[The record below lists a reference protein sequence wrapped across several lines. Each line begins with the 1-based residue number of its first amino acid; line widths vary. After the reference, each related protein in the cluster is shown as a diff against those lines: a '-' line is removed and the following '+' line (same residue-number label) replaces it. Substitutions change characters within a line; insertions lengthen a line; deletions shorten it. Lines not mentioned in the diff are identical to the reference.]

1 MEEFLEDI
9 GLERYAPR
17 FAENDVHAI
26 EDLPTKPSKLETV
39 LDVVG
44 ITGNPGHLKKFK
56 AALEDA
62 RANDPG
68 GGASAKRGRD
78 GDGEGARPTS
88 MHRQNRTT
96 SMTIEFE

>member
-39 LDVVG
+39 RVKTVD
-44 ITGNPGHLKKFK
+44 
-56 AALEDA
+56 
-62 RANDPG
+62 RAQL
-68 GGASAKRGRD
+68 R
-78 GDGEGARPTS
+78 
-88 MHRQNRTT
+88 
-96 SMTIEFE
+96 

>member
-9 GLERYAPR
+9 GLEGYAPR

-26 EDLPTKPSKLETV
+26 EDLPTKPSKLETIV
-39 LDVVG
+39 DVVG

-62 RANDPG
+62 RAGDPG
-68 GGASAKRGRD
+68 GGASPNAGGMATGRRARGL
-78 GDGEGARPTS
+78 A
-88 MHRQNRTT
+88 RTT
-96 SMTIEFE
+96 RRRSKPR

>member
-39 LDVVG
+39 LDIVG
-44 ITGNPGHLKKFK
+44 ITGNPGHLKKFR
-56 AALEDA
+56 L
-62 RANDPG
+62 R
-68 GGASAKRGRD
+68 SRMRGQRRRRVRQTR
-78 GDGEGARPTS
+78 EG
-88 MHRQNRTT
+88 
-96 SMTIEFE
+96 